1 MHRGHAGHLGSFVGR
16 ADRQAR
22 RGTSVAR
29 GAAACC
35 HGDAIAAW
43 RTPPESF
50 SEGSEKRTKALPSA
64 VTGSSYAGAT
74 HQWDERGNVARIST
88 HGSK

>member
-1 MHRGHAGHLGSFVGR
+1 VPRFEPWAEVCAGGVASPSGLNSGTAQMHMHRGHAGHLGSFVGR

-43 RTPPESF
+43 RTPPGKF
-50 SEGSEKRTKALPSA
+50 FRR
-64 VTGSSYAGAT
+64 
-74 HQWDERGNVARIST
+74 Q
-88 HGSK
+88 